1 MPSPAGH
8 EINGTRLG
16 VFSAPRVVVG
26 FVRRAAAELQSG
38 GRARIDF
45 DQLLGNDG
53 VVLAHDAKNGLLF
66 VPLGKHTEDDV
77 MYIAKV
83 DIAQAKVTSAPKLTV
98 DAGIAE
104 LLMLEYLAPQ

>member
-1 MPSPAGH
+1 MTPTGRGSGAP
-8 EINGTRLG
+8 
-16 VFSAPRVVVG
+16 SAPRAAAG
-26 FVRRAAAELQSG
+26 PARRAAAEIQSG